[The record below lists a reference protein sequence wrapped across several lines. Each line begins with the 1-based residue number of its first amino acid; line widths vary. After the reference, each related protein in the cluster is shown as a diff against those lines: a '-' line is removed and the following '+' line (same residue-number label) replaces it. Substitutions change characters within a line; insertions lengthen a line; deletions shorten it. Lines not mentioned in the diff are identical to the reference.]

1 MLRSMCEDYPSLADD
16 IQIVVATKYRLT
28 VGDLPSPEQKKHST
42 SPFVTKLCRDIHA
55 FDIETTMAIHEFDE
69 DAWNGS
75 LSYDD
80 DELETRQ
87 SEGVS
92 TPMSEQ
98 FLVRRYYTADE
109 CCC

>member
-16 IQIVVATKYRLT
+16 IQFVVATKYRLT
-28 VGDLPSPEQKKHST
+28 VGDLPSPEQEKK

-87 SEGVS
+87 DVGVS
-92 TPMSEQ
+92 TPTSER
-98 FLVRRYYTADE
+98 FLVRRYYPPDE
-109 CCC
+109 CRY